1 MISCCQGHE
10 RKWLGQP
17 QKEEYG
23 TGKWIGQLQKE
34 EYGSGKKEHP
44 RYLRAEFVGHPIRIQ
59 LYTAFPNKDLLH
71 KPKAHNIYGTNTFI
85 FKKHEMQR
93 FTDFVSK
100 LPGLQ
105 SLKRSSTEESN
116 VFCV

>member
-1 MISCCQGHE
+1 MTGTTAKGRVWNWKMNRTIAKG
-10 RKWLGQP
+10 RVWKW
-17 QKEEYG
+17 
-23 TGKWIGQLQKE
+23 
-34 EYGSGKKEHP
+34 KKEYP